1 MHGGS
6 SLGKE
11 NQKCWHSTITNG
23 SHRKVSWFK
32 VEDDDYLAIFKVI
45 SNTRFSNDIRHC
57 ANFLHTGVLEAL
69 HSSKLKYLPKY
80 KGFSMLATIT
90 LTMLTVLEHNKHVS
104 TLEKIFRLH
113 PAYSRAQKKYVLK
126 KVTKRD
132 SVGFKRDIMK
142 SLAEFLRKNERPPL
156 QTSKYIRKPIPRT
169 FHGTPRPSKQDL
181 IEQRLTRMAKPV
193 PSIEF

>member
-1 MHGGS
+1 VCKGDSDVLLELFHSILFHIVNIHAWGRRRKIFKQLDAMKGNRPYPKRS

-132 SVGFKRDIMK
+132 SVGFKRNIMK
-142 SLAEFLRKNERPPL
+142 SLVEYLRRNE
-156 QTSKYIRKPIPRT
+156 
-169 FHGTPRPSKQDL
+169 
-181 IEQRLTRMAKPV
+181 
-193 PSIEF
+193 